1 MPKVGGKKFA
11 YTPEGEAA
19 AAEYAQQTGAPFQM
33 RAKAF
38 NNSPMQKNFGDSLAI
53 NRKLDKN
60 SGNNPGQPGPILKKT
75 GVTSKLDKSSMQGG
89 MTGRVSLG
97 DLDGP
102 LKKNVSS
109 PLKKGGASPTKSKG
123 GAKPAPKLTKFNT
136 GVQKTAKTIGGNIKT
151 GIDKFAKSVR
161 LKKTGNIGA
170 KLKQKYSTKAQRAG
184 TVAKPGESQH
194 QFKTRTR
201 KSTPKTSPTSSTSAL
216 TFKRTPLTLSGETPK
231 KFGSGLL
238 TSKLKTSGLF
248 KPLKTSKIGS
258 KIGSFK
264 PSKLNLK
271 SSLFSPSTTKKT
283 PTKKTSTAKSWT
295 TNMPKVGTAARTKH
309 YVKHGK
315 KLDPTTPSL
324 GIPYTTA
331 HSKPE
336 STGFNT
342 KTGKFNFSWMKK

>member
-53 NRKLDKN
+53 NKKLDKN

-97 DLDGP
+97 ELDGP

-109 PLKKGGASPTKSKG
+109 PLKKGGASPTPTKSKG
-123 GAKPAPKLTKFNT
+123 GTKPAPKLTKFNT

-151 GIDKFAKSVR
+151 GVGKFAKSVG

-170 KLKQKYSTKAQRAG
+170 KLKQKYSPKAQRAG
-184 TVAKPGESQH
+184 TVARPGESQF

-201 KSTPKTSPTSSTSAL
+201 KSTPKVKTGHKGGDVLTKNIKDISQKGDEQIRAKIKKSTPTVAN
-216 TFKRTPLTLSGETPK
+216 KPK
-231 KFGSGLL
+231 IKKHTGPPMRNVKVDHSKGLKGLKPGSVARN
-238 TSKLKTSGLF
+238 TYYKKHKLKQD
-248 KPLKTSKIGS
+248 KTSKIN
-258 KIGSFK
+258 F
-264 PSKLNLK
+264 LN
-271 SSLFSPSTTKKT
+271 F
-283 PTKKTSTAKSWT
+283 
-295 TNMPKVGTAARTKH
+295 
-309 YVKHGK
+309 
-315 KLDPTTPSL
+315 
-324 GIPYTTA
+324 
-331 HSKPE
+331 
-336 STGFNT
+336 
-342 KTGKFNFSWMKK
+342 